1 MQNNWY
7 KNINKKIV
15 REWFQLA
22 DEDFKYAEDT
32 FRETENYR
40 MICFVCQQVVEK
52 YLKGYLQFKNIYFPK
67 IHNLVALLSLANQA
81 YKNFLDFENNCK
93 ILDKYYIETRYPGGA
108 LDIFEKQRAQEAIN
122 LTQEI
127 IDFIKQKILKS

>member
-52 YLKGYLQFKNIYFPK
+52 YLKGYLQFKNIVIIVENEFRRNKQHKKQGTP
-67 IHNLVALLSLANQA
+67 IH
-81 YKNFLDFENNCK
+81 KTIIHFEGKPN
-93 ILDKYYIETRYPGGA
+93 
-108 LDIFEKQRAQEAIN
+108 
-122 LTQEI
+122 
-127 IDFIKQKILKS
+127 